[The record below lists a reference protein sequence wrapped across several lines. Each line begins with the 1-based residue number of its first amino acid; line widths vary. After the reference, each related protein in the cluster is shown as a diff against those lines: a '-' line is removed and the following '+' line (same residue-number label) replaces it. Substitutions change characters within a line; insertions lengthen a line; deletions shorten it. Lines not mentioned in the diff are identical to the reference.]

1 MATFIAAF
9 LLTLPL
15 IFMVGNDDVAS
26 LPQTMWLQVAVPLLL
41 IARYLTQE
49 GSEPFRA
56 PHALRPAIAFLG
68 WSALSVLW
76 AADPFAAESVIFRW
90 LAAAG
95 LAFLIAN
102 TVESAVDARRLLMA
116 LFWASVVVSG
126 LGLLQHLGGWTGI
139 PQAYP
144 PAGTLANKN
153 VAAGFVAVM
162 APLGVAAFTAAT
174 TGVSVIALSMGMALA
189 FVFQTGCRAAMLALI
204 VQAAV
209 ALFLIPL
216 RDVPSR
222 WPRAKWRALAAGAVA
237 FVWLASMTPSASSRD
252 QGRTSE
258 LLFGTARPLLR
269 FLTGAPVEWESES
282 PEGLSPLGRAERSVN
297 IRLGVWGN
305 TLEMIRSNPVAGV
318 GIGNFAVNYPRF
330 ASEAPDGTRVDER
343 VDSAHNDY
351 VELVAEVGWLGAG
364 LFGWFVLA
372 TMRTM
377 AASNRCG
384 RDEGLGL
391 VSGLGLLGLLVLAA
405 VSPTVSQPVFLV
417 TAATF
422 VGVGLRPHA
431 QEQVEAPAANGL
443 SNGKAPFGYTLGLVG
458 ASASLVVASFWGVAQ
473 IRADRHVLTMAYAEA
488 REDWPA
494 VVEEGLSARRLSPGR
509 IDPRFGTASALL
521 RLGRTREA
529 AQQLEELTAVD
540 PYNANAIGNLGIAYA
555 TLGDGERARACF
567 ERVLSLRPDD
577 PFARAGLRRILAPI
591 ASSESR

>member
-1 MATFIAAF
+1 MTAVATLIAAF

-252 QGRTSE
+252 QGGTSE
-258 LLFGTARPLLR
+258 LLFGTARPVLR
-269 FLTGAPVEWESES
+269 FLSGAPALWESES
-282 PEGLSPLGRAERSVN
+282 PEGPSPLARAERSVN

-318 GIGNFAVNYPRF
+318 GIGNFPVNYPRF
-330 ASEAPDGTRVDER
+330 ASETPDGTRIDQR
-343 VDSAHNDY
+343 VESAHNDY
-351 VELVAEVGWLGAG
+351 VELVAELGWLGAG
-364 LFGWFVLA
+364 LFGWLLLA
-372 TMRTM
+372 AVRTM
-377 AASNRCG
+377 ASSNRRG
-384 RDEGLGL
+384 GDEGLGL
-391 VSGLGLLGLLVLAA
+391 AIGLGLLGLLVLAA
-405 VSPTVSQPVFLV
+405 LSPTAHQPVFLV
-417 TAATF
+417 AVATF
-422 VGVGLRPHA
+422 VGVCSRPRTRLVDPA
-431 QEQVEAPAANGL
+431 PNRQEAR
-443 SNGKAPFGYTLGLVG
+443 APFGYTLGLAG

-494 VVEEGLSARRLSPGR
+494 VVEEGLIARGLSPGR
-509 IDPRFGTASALL
+509 MDSRFATASALL
-521 RLGRTREA
+521 QLGRTREA
-529 AQQLEELTAVD
+529 ADMLEELAAVD
-540 PYNANAIGNLGIAYA
+540 PYNANALGNLGIAYT
-555 TLGDGERARACF
+555 TLGDGERARTCF

-577 PFARAGLRRILAPI
+577 AFARTQLHRVATPSAFLASP
-591 ASSESR
+591 